1 MFLVLPVWVADVL
14 AFITQLWVVIVEAI
28 GQFEAAILASFFLQI
43 MIGVALLMVGFKVIR
58 KIVGLIKSFGA

>member
-1 MFLVLPVWVADVL
+1 MFLALPAWVAEVL
-14 AFITQLWVVIVEAI
+14 LFLTQLWAVIIEALT
-28 GQFEAAILASFFLQI
+28 QFEAAISASFFLQI